1 MNRLFFISGLFIL
14 VLIAALTDYA
24 SAATTKK
31 ADKPEI
37 IERIIRIEGTIEKP
51 RVLFIV
57 PRARLWRKDMGL
69 KKNFTVEMLKPE
81 YPESLIKSQ

>member
-1 MNRLFFISGLFIL
+1 VNRLTLGLAAIML
-14 VLIAALTDYA
+14 ALTVAMPCYA
-24 SAATTKK
+24 IGANQK
-31 ADKPEI
+31 ADEPEI

-57 PRARLWRKDMGL
+57 PRAVLWRQDRHR
-69 KKNFTVEMLKPE
+69 KKSFVTEILEPV